1 MECILA
7 EVMIREKVWKD
18 FVAVARQQHLK
29 AEALA
34 EQVLGDYVQR
44 VADEELLSRSAR
56 AGRRAYFRI
65 QETEEI
71 VKKFRDSRKR
81 T

>member
-1 MECILA
+1 LA
-7 EVMIREKVWKD
+7 EVVIREKLWKD
-18 FVAVARQQHLK
+18 FVAVARQQRQK
-29 AEALA
+29 AETLA
-34 EQVLGDYVQR
+34 EQVLRDYVQR
-44 VADEELLSRSAR
+44 ITDEELLSRSAR
-56 AGRRAYFRI
+56 AARRAKFRM